1 MSDIASVSAVSE
13 ESVSRSGVVQRK
25 KYLRVEPKVIRL
37 RAHQRVVQRVEVVL
51 TNPSAERA
59 IAFKFKMRNPKKC
72 SVRPP
77 TGVVYPSGRQVVDSL
92 FFLLLFHCP
101 FCFLLLSLCVSHSLC
116 DARRAD
122 GWTERRC

>member
-13 ESVSRSGVVQRK
+13 ESVSRSSVVQRK

-92 FFLLLFHCP
+92 FSSPFSIIPLFLVFSP
-101 FCFLLLSLCVSHSLC
+101 RVSHSLC